1 MKTKIIIALVI
12 LFCSNILPQKYLERQ
27 LTGIAP
33 DEIITLASTI
43 PFNQAVELLSK
54 VSIKHTGKKIVSTIQ
69 SDEPIG
75 IPIENMAYDKA
86 LVVLVQYKGYMYEER
101 EDVIVIKKK
110 EEIKTTERTADTYAS
125 VNDREVNISAVFF
138 EMDVTS
144 SKERGI
150 NWKAV
155 LSGEKGEL
163 GGIVG
168 IDPTKTTTN
177 SSSGGSS
184 SNTQSAIATGQF
196 SAKYGFNVGGFF
208 GDVTAIFKFFES
220 QNVGQIIASPNMT
233 VRDKR
238 ESRLQ
243 SGADIA
249 IKQQDFAGNVIQNFY
264 STGTIMK
271 VTPYI
276 YKEDS
281 VDYILLN
288 INVERSSY
296 VPDAATTIINK
307 TQATTQVLML
317 NGEQTVIGG
326 LFVNDETTVRNGIP
340 ILKDLPWWVF
350 GLRYLFGSDSKA
362 ITKKELVICIKAE
375 LVPTLKERLTTPQPE
390 SVLHKEVEKQRER
403 MKIHEFNQTTTNEN

>member
-1 MKTKIIIALVI
+1 MKTKLVIALI
-12 LFCSNILPQKYLERQ
+12 FLLCSSVLPQKYLERQ
-27 LTGIAP
+27 LTGVAP
-33 DEIITLASTI
+33 DELITLAPTI
-43 PFNQAVELLSK
+43 SFNQAVDLLNK
-54 VSIKHTGKKIVSTIQ
+54 VSIKHTGKKIVSTVQ

-86 LVVLVQYKGYMYEER
+86 LVVLVQYKGLMFEER
-101 EDVIVIKKK
+101 EDVTVIKKK
-110 EEIKTTERTADTYAS
+110 EEIKTVEKTADTYAS
-125 VNDREVNISAVFF
+125 VDEREVNISAVFF

-168 IDPTKTTTN
+168 IDPTKTTSS
-177 SSSGGSS
+177 SSSGSS
-184 SNTQSAIATGQF
+184 TDESSIATGQF

-233 VRDKR
+233 VRDRR

-243 SGADIA
+243 SGADIS
-249 IKQQDFAGNVIQNFY
+249 IKRQDFAGNVIEDFY

-296 VPDAATTIINK
+296 VPDETTTIINK

-340 ILKDLPWWVF
+340 FLKDLPWWVF
-350 GLRYLFGSDSKA
+350 GLRYIFGSDTKEIS
-362 ITKKELVICIKAE
+362 KKELVICIKAE
-375 LVPTLKERLTTPQPE
+375 LVPTLKERLASPQPE
-390 SVLHKEVEKQRER
+390 SVLHKELEKQRTQ